1 MNPFSLKSI
10 VKSLAKGDLGALEIL
25 SALACHADGLDP
37 WGRLV
42 ASGLVGA
49 KLNVLWE
56 VCDHDIEKVIHV
68 LNNCQLYVLIDAC
81 NGNEYWGRKRLAE
94 YLECTTWDNI
104 SYNEN

>member
-1 MNPFSLKSI
+1 MNPISLKSI
-10 VKSLAKGDLGALEIL
+10 VKSLAQNNLGAMELL
-25 SALACHADGLDP
+25 CALVRHPQAPDP
-37 WGRLV
+37 WSRLV
-42 ASGLVGA
+42 ASGLAGA

-56 VCDHDIEKVIHV
+56 VCDYDIEKVIHV
-68 LNNCQLYVLIDAC
+68 LNNCPLYFLIDAC